1 MKTKKLTL
9 IALLLS
15 MGIVLQI
22 FESSLPVI
30 AGIPGGKLGFANI
43 VTILCIN
50 LFDIKTS
57 FILCT
62 LRPLL
67 SSLLYGGITQ
77 LPYSLS
83 GSLLS
88 FILMT
93 VIIKKTDKFSYMGTA
108 VIGAMAHNFAQ
119 VTVAVLMYSNIH
131 IYKYLP
137 PLLIISIISGYF
149 TGFCSTII
157 IQKYEKRKNTEIWK

>member
-1 MKTKKLTL
+1 MKTKRLTL

-57 FILCT
+57 FVLSV

-67 SSLLYGGITQ
+67 SSLLYGGLTQ

-83 GSLLS
+83 GSILA
-88 FILMT
+88 FITM
-93 VIIKKTDKFSYMGTA
+93 VIIIKKSDKFSYMGA
-108 VIGAMAHNFAQ
+108 AIIGALAHNFAQ

-137 PLLIISIISGYF
+137 PLLIISVASGYF
-149 TGFCSTII
+149 TGFCSTLI
-157 IQKYEKRKNTEIWK
+157 IQKYKNRKNASI

>member
-1 MKTKKLTL
+1 MKTKKITL

-22 FESSLPVI
+22 FESNLPVI

-57 FILCT
+57 FLLSI

-83 GSLLS
+83 GSVLS
-88 FILMT
+88 FIFMAL
-93 VIIKKTDKFSYMGTA
+93 IIKNSNKLSYMGAA
-108 VIGAMAHNFAQ
+108 VIGAMAHNLAQ
-119 VTVAVLMYSNIH
+119 VTVAVFMYSNIH

-137 PLLIISIISGYF
+137 PLFIISIISGYF

-157 IQKYEKRKNTEIWK
+157 IQKYKKKER